1 MIKKL
6 YTTAFLIVSLLIL
19 SGCSTSD
26 KLLILNWGEYINED
40 LVLLFEETYN
50 VEVSISI
57 ADSNELFYSKVKSG
71 TTAFDLVL
79 PSDYMIEKMIKEDL
93 LQTIDFSKLTNYD
106 QVNNPYMQG
115 LRGIMDTMSENSD
128 AYFVPYFW
136 GTFGLMYNKR
146 VLGLEEAL
154 ETDGWQ
160 AYFNPS
166 LRPTNRVGM
175 YDVAQYAYAAAML
188 SLNLDPNALPSEV
201 SVGQTLTNLELA
213 RETLINAGFTVFAD
227 DALKKDIQANN
238 LDLAF
243 VWTGDFLDMLYVD
256 LDEGMDY
263 DEKLYD
269 IYIPDNTMAFLDAF
283 VIPKKARHIDLAHL
297 FIDFFLDPDHAYEN
311 ASVVGYSTPLENTYN
326 QITQYSGDDAWLNN
340 WKSAY
345 LDYYPDTSLF
355 RGTPYANF
363 SQSVMSQLINM
374 LNDVKTN

>member
-1 MIKKL
+1 MIRKIYAL
-6 YTTAFLIVSLLIL
+6 SFLALSLMIMG
-19 SGCSTSD
+19 GCSTSE

-79 PSDYMIEKMIKEDL
+79 PSDYMIEKMIEQDL
-93 LQTIDFSKLTNYD
+93 LQTIDFSKLSNYD
-106 QVNNPYMQG
+106 QTNNPYMQG
-115 LRGIMDTMSENSD
+115 LKGIMSTMSPGSNE
-128 AYFVPYFW
+128 YFVPYFW

-146 VLGLEEAL
+146 VEGLETAL
-154 ETDGWQ
+154 DTYGWQ
-160 AYFNPS
+160 AYFDQS

-188 SLNLDPNALPSEV
+188 YLDLNPNALPSDISE
-201 SVGQTLTNLELA
+201 GQTISNLELA
-213 RETLINAGFTVFAD
+213 RQALIDAQFSVFAD

-269 IYIPDNTMAFLDAF
+269 IYIPDNTMAFLDGF
-283 VIPKKARHIDLAHL
+283 VIPKKARHVDLAHL
-297 FIDFFLDPDHAYEN
+297 FIDFFLDADHAYEN
-311 ASVVGYSTPLENTYN
+311 ASVVGYATPLENTYN
-326 QITQYSGDDAWLNN
+326 QITTYAEDDAWLNN
-340 WKSAY
+340 WKRAY
-345 LDYYPDTSLF
+345 LDYYPDTPLF

-363 SQSVMSQLINM
+363 SQSVMSQLISM